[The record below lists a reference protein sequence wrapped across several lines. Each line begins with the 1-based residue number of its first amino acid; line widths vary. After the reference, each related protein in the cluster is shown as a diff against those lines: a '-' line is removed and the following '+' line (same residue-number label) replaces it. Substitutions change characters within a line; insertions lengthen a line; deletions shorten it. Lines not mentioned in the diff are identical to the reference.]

1 MSPAAQFCVSPD
13 SRQSWRT
20 AELRGAAWRG
30 AHARLLGGF
39 VPPGVAGAPPE
50 AGLIC
55 VHLRSFAVPNL
66 AFLDGAAPGLAAS
79 QAAKQVEPQM
89 NANGGAGGGTRMVG
103 IRTGGRGRQLRW
115 GAECD
120 FRARTLCNGE
130 RAGRTPMVG
139 RGRIGRRGWQLW
151 WGAECDFRART
162 LCNGERAGRT
172 PMVGRG
178 RTGRRGWW
186 LWWGAECDFRATSLC
201 KARHTR
207 ACHSRGGALTLGAT
221 RLDLSRQRGRGEKK
235 WGAECDFHATSLC
248 KARHTR
254 ACHSGGGALTLG
266 AARLDL
272 SRQRGRGVVSGR
284 HDVGSGIISMA
295 WQGHCS
301 KHTAQPVHLA

>member
-151 WGAECDFRART
+151 WGAECDF
-162 LCNGERAGRT
+162 
-172 PMVGRG
+172 
-178 RTGRRGWW
+178 
-186 LWWGAECDFRATSLC
+186 
-201 KARHTR
+201 
-207 ACHSRGGALTLGAT
+207 
-221 RLDLSRQRGRGEKK
+221 
-235 WGAECDFHATSLC
+235 HATSLC

-272 SRQRGRGVVSGR
+272 SRQRGRGEKKASPPPRHTPPAARRCRPGCGR
-284 HDVGSGIISMA
+284 RRRCPPVLPAASISPPPPRATGMRPGCGCRRA
-295 WQGHCS
+295 S
-301 KHTAQPVHLA
+301 RRQP